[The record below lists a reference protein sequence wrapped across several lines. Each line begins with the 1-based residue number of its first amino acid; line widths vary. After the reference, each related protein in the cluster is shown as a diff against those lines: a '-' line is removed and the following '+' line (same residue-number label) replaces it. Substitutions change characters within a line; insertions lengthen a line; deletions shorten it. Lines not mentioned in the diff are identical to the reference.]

1 MGVFA
6 LKGKV
11 VGELLSVSIRF
22 YCNILEGMNSD
33 KRLKG
38 ESSLF
43 CKSSACCSRGRCA
56 WDGDVEGCG
65 K

>member
-6 LKGKV
+6 STEKV
-11 VGELLSVSIRF
+11 VGQLLSVPIRF
-22 YCNILEGMNSD
+22 YCSILVGMNSD

-43 CKSSACCSRGRCA
+43 CKEQKFSLL
-56 WDGDVEGCG
+56 
-65 K
+65 

>member
-6 LKGKV
+6 LKEKV

-22 YCNILEGMNSD
+22 YCSILEGMNSD

-43 CKSSACCSRGRCA
+43 CKEQKFFLLWHKEVCLGS
-56 WDGDVEGCG
+56 
-65 K
+65 